1 MARVV
6 YHQRSPAKATLAV
19 CKLPF
24 INAKL
29 IHEVVDKTMG
39 TKLRTVG
46 CGSWG
51 SRLSGE
57 FVLLNIDII
66 KVSFSW
72 LAAVCDTPSKA

>member
-46 CGSWG
+46 CGS
-51 SRLSGE
+51 SGE
-57 FVLLNIDII
+57 FVLLHIDII